1 MALGTIVP
9 VLTIVFILMTGGTTG
24 RQAAKRSV
32 LMTARTIQPGM
43 FSGQRETGNGMVE
56 VRIAP
61 TAGCMTGTTIRAKLT
76 VVSILIGVTGITVRG
91 RTLVA
96 VCMAGGTSYSS
107 VSAFKRE
114 TCKVVIEVHI
124 RPLGWLVTGATV
136 RTELAVVVV
145 LVGMAGIAIGGR
157 TLVTVRM
164 ARLAGNTRM

>member
-9 VLTIVFILMTGGTTG
+9 VLTIMIILMTGSTTG

-43 FSGQRETGNGMVE
+43 FSGQREAGNGMVE

-76 VVSILIGVTGITVRG
+76 VVCILVGVTGITVRG

-96 VCMAGGTSYSS
+96 VRMAGSASYSG
-107 VSAFKRE
+107 VSTLEWE
-114 TCKVVIEVHI
+114 TCKVVVEVHI